1 MKRRKVINSQYFME
15 WFEEIWQW
23 LVQFWQ
29 SLTWGKIVW
38 GLALTVISI
47 IASYGL
53 IVVGMIKIPA
63 DYFSSSYVKKVNPDQ
78 HFSLRWSATIIKN
91 IVGIILI
98 VAGIIMIFTPGPGV
112 PTILL
117 GLIMMDIPGK
127 RPLEAKLIQRPMVLS
142 AVNELRSKYN
152 KPPLMMD

>member
-1 MKRRKVINSQYFME
+1 ME
-15 WFEEIWQW
+15 LFGEIWQW
-23 LVQFWQ
+23 LAQFWE
-29 SLTWGKIVW
+29 SLTWGRILWGVTISIV
-38 GLALTVISI
+38 TI
-47 IASYGL
+47 IASYAL

-63 DYFSSSYVKKVNPDQ
+63 DYFSSSYVKNHSSDR
-78 HFSLRWSATIIKN
+78 HFSVRWGALIIKN
-91 IVGIILI
+91 TIGFLLI

-142 AVNELRSKYN
+142 AVNELRAKYN
-152 KPPLMMD
+152 KPPLIMD